1 MILQPLL
8 PVPALVAIFLP
19 LLGFTAFLAV
29 RAARRPSG
37 TGHREAWAWLR
48 RFGIVLVVALI
59 GIAPSVPRTGT
70 DTSITAVDVFFVVDR
85 TGSMAAEDYDGTQQ
99 RLEGVRAD
107 MQSIAADIPGARYS
121 IISFDSQAS
130 RQLPLTTDAR
140 SVTAWTQTLEREV
153 TIYSQGSLVDRPLS
167 ELTRA
172 LTGASEQNPSNVRLV
187 FFMTDGENTAEGER
201 RSFTD
206 LAPLIDGG
214 AVLGYGT
221 EEGGRMKEYDPIFNN
236 GQDAEGDYIK
246 DTSKDGAPDALS
258 ILDPVQLQA
267 IADEMGIPY
276 VQRTAPAET
285 AQLVADID
293 PQQIAADGRRTLT
306 SYQML
311 LWPFA
316 LVLAALLA
324 LEAWDAG
331 RRLGHTVGVHHA

>member
-1 MILQPLL
+1 MTLQPLL
-8 PVPALVAIFLP
+8 PVPALVAVFLP
-19 LLGFTAFLAV
+19 LLGFTVVLTV
-29 RAARRPSG
+29 RALRRPAG

-48 RFGIVLVVALI
+48 RSGIVLAVALI
-59 GIAPSVPRTGT
+59 GLGPSVPKTGT
-70 DTSITAVDVFFVVDR
+70 DTSVTAVDVFFVVDR
-85 TGSMAAEDYDGTQQ
+85 TGSMAAEDYNGTEQ

-107 MQSIAADIPGARYS
+107 MLSITGDIPGARYS

-140 SVTAWTQTLEREV
+140 SVTAWTETLEREV
-153 TIYSQGSLVDRPLS
+153 TIYSQGSLVDRPLT
-167 ELTRA
+167 ELSRA
-172 LTGASEQNPSNVRLV
+172 LTGASEQHPANVRLV

-201 RSFTD
+201 RSFAD

-236 GQDAEGDYIK
+236 GTSVEGDYIK
-246 DTSKDGAPDALS
+246 DTTKDGAPDAFS
-258 ILDPVQLQA
+258 VLDPVELQA
-267 IADEMGIPY
+267 IADEMGVPY
-276 VQRTAPAET
+276 VQRTAPTET
-285 AQLVADID
+285 ADLVADID
-293 PQQIAADGRRTLT
+293 PRQIATDGRRTLT
-306 SYQML
+306 SYQMF

-316 LVLAALLA
+316 LVLALLLA